1 MMNKPLAALLGFS
14 LMQAT
19 LAAPPLPQPATP
31 EGPSSFT
38 ARLQTLYPGTR
49 FGQISGTDWPGVFE
63 VAMGDNLAYVDASGR
78 YFLFGHLY
86 DMKAQR
92 DLTAERES
100 RRHSVD
106 FSKLPLA
113 DAIPEV
119 RGKGTRK
126 LAVFSDPDCRYC
138 RQLEGELKTLDDVAI
153 YRFLLPLASLHPE
166 ARSKAVAIWCA
177 SDRLKAWQG
186 LLQGMAPTGNPDCA
200 HPIDRN
206 IALANE
212 LQIFGT
218 PTLIAGDGRLMP
230 GMASAAEIE
239 RWLGAAK
246 GGAVAISTPQAT
258 SR

>member
-1 MMNKPLAALLGFS
+1 LLAPPASDAGPSSLAALL
-14 LMQAT
+14 Q
-19 LAAPPLPQPATP
+19 
-31 EGPSSFT
+31 
-38 ARLQTLYPGTR
+38 RRYPGTR
-49 FGQISGTDWPGVFE
+49 FGQISGTEWPGVSE
-63 VAMGDNLAYVDASGR
+63 VAMGDTLAYVDASGR

-86 DMKAQR
+86 DMQAQR

-100 RRHSVD
+100 RQHRIE
-106 FSKLPLA
+106 FSRLPLA

-119 RGKGTRK
+119 HGKGSRK
-126 LAVFSDPDCRYC
+126 LAVFRDPDCPYC
-138 RQLEGELKTLDDVAI
+138 RQVEGELKTLDDVAI

-206 IALANE
+206 IALATE

-230 GMASAAEIE
+230 GMASAGEIE